1 MSFLLTAQ
9 KSARLP
15 RETIPSYVFRFCAL
29 VERQRFTNPPEGPPT
44 LQYKARGM
52 SVWIVM
58 HTFTLL
64 STVAWSNVSGKC
76 ACPSVLCRCL
86 SYSCIRSALS
96 GVCTHLLHSEVLED
110 FSGKCLPYASA
121 HRFRRTTAVQYFL
134 ELAPPPPPLNH
145 RTPPHSK
152 ATGTLKVVVNSDCE
166 DQFHCY
172 SLSKVHIIYDLYHTN
187 TILSILLSLFYH
199 LHRNRINQNIERKTR
214 NWTNSCHT
222 TVRYLKLVQ
231 WKRFDTV
238 YPGET
243 ARLPGGMMTS
253 N

>member
-134 ELAPPPPPLNH
+134 ELAPPPP
-145 RTPPHSK
+145 S
-152 ATGTLKVVVNSDCE
+152 LKSPYPSPFESNWNLESCGKQRLWGSISLLFFIQSTYYIWFTSYKHHFINIVV
-166 DQFHCY
+166 
-172 SLSKVHIIYDLYHTN
+172 L
-187 TILSILLSLFYH
+187 ILSPPQEQNKPKQRKKDKKLNKQLSYHGAILEVMKEVWHSLPR
-199 LHRNRINQNIERKTR
+199 RN
-214 NWTNSCHT
+214 
-222 TVRYLKLVQ
+222 
-231 WKRFDTV
+231 
-238 YPGET
+238 G
-243 ARLPGGMMTS
+243 
-253 N
+253 